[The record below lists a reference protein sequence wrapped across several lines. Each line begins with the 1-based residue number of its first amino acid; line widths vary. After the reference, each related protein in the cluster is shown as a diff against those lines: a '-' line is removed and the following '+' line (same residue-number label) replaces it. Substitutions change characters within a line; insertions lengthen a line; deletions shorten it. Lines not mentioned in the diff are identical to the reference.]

1 MHLEGDDLNPYAAPN
16 SNVTPPKEESS
27 LPRPASTKWLLGLMW
42 LLSCGVV
49 ILLIQ
54 DYQKEGAAFLHAFKS
69 LQSFFSGSL
78 LVFTIVAFHAFK
90 RSRITYALGML
101 YLLLL
106 SYIMWMQMSGAVR
119 TLAVNWNRQIDKT
132 QIWADVFVTLVFTA
146 LIAKLCY
153 HFIFGLPSRRFYRLT
168 QK

>member
-1 MHLEGDDLNPYAAPN
+1 MNSEDNLNPYAAPQ
-16 SNVTPPKEESS
+16 SDVTPPKEEEPPM
-27 LPRPASTKWLLGLMW
+27 PRPASTKWLLGLMW
-42 LLSCGVV
+42 LLSTGVV

-54 DYQKEGAAFLHAFKS
+54 DYQKEGAAFLNAFKS

-78 LVFTIVAFHAFK
+78 LVFIIVAFHAFK

-119 TLAVNWNRQIDKT
+119 TVAVNWTRQIDKT
-132 QIWADVFVTLVFTA
+132 QIWADLFVNLVFTA
-146 LIAKLCY
+146 LFAKLCY

>member
-106 SYIMWMQMSGAVR
+106 SYIMWMQMS
-119 TLAVNWNRQIDKT
+119 
-132 QIWADVFVTLVFTA
+132 
-146 LIAKLCY
+146 
-153 HFIFGLPSRRFYRLT
+153 
-168 QK
+168 